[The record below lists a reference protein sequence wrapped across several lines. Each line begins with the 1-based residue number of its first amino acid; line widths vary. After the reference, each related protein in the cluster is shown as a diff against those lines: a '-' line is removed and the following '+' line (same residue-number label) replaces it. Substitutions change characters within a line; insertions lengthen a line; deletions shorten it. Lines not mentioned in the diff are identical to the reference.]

1 MSEAAAQNG
10 SAVVVEDLAKRFRG
24 RRGSP
29 DVIAVDDVSFT
40 IGPGETLGLVGE
52 SGSGKSTVAR
62 CLLGLIPADSG
73 KVDVLG
79 RTITGAPKRRL
90 RSWRRDMQIV
100 FQEPQESLSPRIRV
114 GPAIAEPLELH
125 TDMDY
130 EARQARVSE
139 LLELVALAP
148 ELESRYPHQLSGG
161 QQQRVNI
168 ARALATEP
176 RVVVLDEPTSS
187 LDVSVRAEILKLLVR
202 LQQEFNLT
210 YLMISHD
217 LPTIRNVCDRVA
229 VMYLGNLVEIGP
241 AKDVL
246 HEPEH
251 PYTEYLL
258 GAELSLNP
266 DAKPKA
272 PLVEGEVRVGERPQG
287 CVFQARCPLKVDE
300 CEAEQP
306 ALVEAGSRHR
316 AACIL
321 VGTDHHVADAGTPQ

>member
-1 MSEAAAQNG
+1 MSNATALNG
-10 SAVVVEDLAKRFRG
+10 DAVAVEDLAKRFRG

-29 DVIAVDDVSFT
+29 DVIAVDEISFT
-40 IGPGETLGLVGE
+40 IAPGETLGLVGE

-73 KVDVLG
+73 RVDVLG
-79 RTITGAPKRRL
+79 RTITGAPKRTL

-114 GPAIAEPLELH
+114 GQAIAEPLELH
-125 TDMDY
+125 TDMD
-130 EARQARVSE
+130 ETARQERVRE

-176 RVVVLDEPTSS
+176 KVVVLDEPTSS

-229 VMYLGNLVEIGP
+229 VMYLGSLVEIGP
-241 AKDVL
+241 ADDVL
-246 HEPEH
+246 REPEH

-258 GAELSLNP
+258 GAELPLDP

-272 PLVEGEVRVGERPQG
+272 PPVKGEVRVGERPQG
-287 CVFQARCPLKVDE
+287 CVFQTRCPLKVDE
-300 CEAEQP
+300 CEAAQP
-306 ALVEAGSRHR
+306 PLVEAAPSHH
-316 AACIL
+316 AACIF
-321 VGTDHHVADAGTPQ
+321 VGTEHHVTDAAE